1 MRLACVR
8 HAASVHSE
16 PGSNSPVIPKNCFG
30 PTRYSLFSFQRTDSP
45 CSRECQSI
53 TLPMLR
59 QGLLSE
65 PLQETAF
72 LNLPLPS
79 VKNFFSVPD
88 RRLFFPKRRCL
99 STHSLFLCQAPFLLF
114 SRSPTAPLLQG
125 PARAAKSSFY
135 TYSRYLSNPFLLS
148 SLFHSVHARHSPHM
162 LHVPSPGGRSS
173 IQSPCLSRAA
183 ACRTTRPASPVP
195 SWRNWRPPSP
205 QHTLHRQPWP
215 SAMAGHKCPLQ
226 RKPPQIGRAH
236 V

>member
-59 QGLLSE
+59 QGLLSQ

-79 VKNFFSVPD
+79 VKNFFFRPRPPSLFPEAKVPFYT
-88 RRLFFPKRRCL
+88 LSHSLSSTFFTFFPQ
-99 STHSLFLCQAPFLLF
+99 HA
-114 SRSPTAPLLQG
+114 APLLQG
-125 PARAAKSSFY
+125 PSRAAKSSFY
-135 TYSRYLSNPFLLS
+135 THSRYLSNPFLLS
-148 SLFHSVHARHSPHM
+148 SLSDLALLSVD
-162 LHVPSPGGRSS
+162 L
-173 IQSPCLSRAA
+173 IA
-183 ACRTTRPASPVP
+183 ACRTILLPAITARPF
-195 SWRNWRPPSP
+195 
-205 QHTLHRQPWP
+205 LFRQ
-215 SAMAGHKCPLQ
+215 
-226 RKPPQIGRAH
+226 GRT
-236 V
+236 

>member
-79 VKNFFSVPD
+79 VKNFFPSPTAV
-88 RRLFFPKRRCL
+88 
-99 STHSLFLCQAPFLLF
+99 SF
-114 SRSPTAPLLQG
+114 SRSEGAFLHTLSSSVKHLFYFFPAARPPPYSKALPALQSSPSTPT
-125 PARAAKSSFY
+125 PATCQTLFAQLAFRSRSSFGRSHCSLQNDAS
-135 TYSRYLSNPFLLS
+135 TGHHCTTVSVPPGTDLKHLTQWPGRYSRK
-148 SLFHSVHARHSPHM
+148 R
-162 LHVPSPGGRSS
+162 GT
-173 IQSPCLSRAA
+173 SRLQA
-183 ACRTTRPASPVP
+183 ASP
-195 SWRNWRPPSP
+195 S
-205 QHTLHRQPWP
+205 
-215 SAMAGHKCPLQ
+215 GHL
-226 RKPPQIGRAH
+226 G
-236 V
+236 